1 MAETVSDT
9 SPLQYLF
16 QCDLIDLLPTLF
28 GSVTIP
34 TAVAS
39 EISQGRAR
47 GFPLPAIETLSWA
60 RLKTPRETALLGLAT
75 DLGPGEREAL
85 ALALEAPGTLALL
98 DDRLARRYA
107 AHLGIPHIGTLGVL
121 LRANRAGL
129 IASVAPVLDQLER
142 LRFRMD
148 SATRTAVLR
157 LSGELLAG
165 DDAQTRITD

>member
-16 QCDLIDLLPTLF
+16 QCDLIDLLPALF
-28 GSVTIP
+28 GSVVIP

-39 EISQGRAR
+39 EISEARAR
-47 GFPLPAIETLSWA
+47 GFSLPAIEALTWA
-60 RLKTPRETALLGLAT
+60 RLRTPRESALLGLAT

-85 ALALEAPGTLALL
+85 ALEVPGSLALL

-107 AHLGIPHIGTLGVL
+107 AHLAIPHIGTLGIL
-121 LRANRAGL
+121 LRAKKAGL
-129 IASVAPVLDQLER
+129 IASVAPVLNKLEH
-142 LRFRMD
+142 LRFRLD

-157 LSGELLAG
+157 LSCELLAS
-165 DDAQTRITD
+165 DDAHTRMTG